1 MALGCSQG
9 RCWRPCGCGRGL
21 ALAFFMKGEASQ
33 GLDFEDWPL
42 LPTSFLNMYVSLNIG
57 DEEFA

>member
-1 MALGCSQG
+1 MQG
-9 RCWRPCGCGRGL
+9 PGPCLLYGRG
-21 ALAFFMKGEASQ
+21 SIP

-42 LPTSFLNMYVSLNIG
+42 LPTSFLNMYASVNIG

>member
-1 MALGCSQG
+1 
-9 RCWRPCGCGRGL
+9 
-21 ALAFFMKGEASQ
+21 MKGEASQ